1 MEDNLD
7 RLEELAVD
15 RREMGQSEEKIYA
28 KVVEDLVRL
37 LKGEGDV
44 GQWVEQKVRENIR
57 LKTQLIRQ
65 TS

>member
-15 RREMGQSEEKIYA
+15 RREKGQSEEKIYA